1 MKVGLIGAGLQ
12 GKRRV
17 RALEQFQGAE
27 LAMVADTNLDAAQS
41 LARKMH
47 CQATTKWEEVIARQ
61 DVEVL
66 IICIPT
72 YLHAPVSIAAAK
84 RGMHIL
90 CEKPL
95 ARTIEEAEEMLST
108 CQSNKVT
115 LKCGFNLRHH
125 PGIQQA
131 KEWLDEGRIGEPI
144 NLRLR
149 YGIGGRPGYDREW
162 RADPQMSGGGQLM
175 DQGVHG
181 LDLARY
187 FLGDF
192 AEVFGFLQTGFWDV
206 APLEDNAFALLR
218 TNKRQLASLHV
229 SWTQWKNLFSL
240 EIFGHYGYILVEGL
254 GGSYG
259 VERIAFGRRDFSKPF
274 GEEVIEYR
282 GEDTSWY
289 KEWEEFTDAIKVGR
303 EPLGNGYD
311 GLQALKLAFAIYE
324 SARTRQVV
332 NL

>member
-1 MKVGLIGAGLQ
+1 
-12 GKRRV
+12 
-17 RALEQFQGAE
+17 
-27 LAMVADTNLDAAQS
+27 
-41 LARKMH
+41 
-47 CQATTKWEEVIARQ
+47 
-61 DVEVL
+61 
-66 IICIPT
+66 
-72 YLHAPVSIAAAK
+72 
-84 RGMHIL
+84 MHIL

-95 ARTIEEAEEMLST
+95 ARTIEEAEEMLSA
-108 CQSNKVT
+108 CQSNNVI

-131 KEWLDEGRIGEPI
+131 KEWLGEGRIGEPI

-192 AEVFGFLQTGFWDV
+192 SEVFGFLQTAFWDV

-218 TNKRQLASLHV
+218 TNKRQVASLHV

-240 EIFGHYGYILVEGL
+240 EIFGHDGYILVEGL

-259 VERIAFGRRDFSKPF
+259 VEKIAFGQRDFSKPF

-282 GEDTSWY
+282 GEDTSWH
-289 KEWEEFTDAIKVGR
+289 KEWKEFTDAMRMSR